1 MRERN
6 EMILA
11 DLIQIRAE
19 QKPDLDVLTFEHLSL
34 DAGATL
40 DEVRSYADLHDNAQ
54 RIAAGLLARGVERG
68 DRVALS
74 WRSA

>member
-19 QKPDLDVLTFEHLSL
+19 QRPELDVLTFEHLSL
-34 DAGATL
+34 DGGATG
-40 DEVRSYADLHDNAQ
+40 DEIRTFGDLQTNAN
-54 RIAAGLLARGVERG
+54 RIAA
-68 DRVALS
+68 ALIGS
-74 WRSA
+74 SHAG